1 MNVISNIVNL
11 KEWAEKYAKEWILTQ
26 NTSISSVSPLSC
38 ENIDRSV
45 PTRERLCVC
54 ECVQTHAQVCYALRS
69 GATAF
74 PLKCS
79 FCFWFYVSFCFSLWF
94 LRLIMHKNL
103 HKSPKQVPQRTYV
116 LVFLPWQVMPR
127 CGYVGYGESIY
138 RKSNVNQI
146 NCCCWKTIF
155 IYHIT

>member
-54 ECVQTHAQVCYALRS
+54 ECVQTHAQVCYAVPERRNGISIEMFVLFLVLRRLLFLFVVFALNYAQELAQKPQKS
-69 GATAF
+69 TTADLRASFLALTGDAT
-74 PLKCS
+74 
-79 FCFWFYVSFCFSLWF
+79 
-94 LRLIMHKNL
+94 LRLCWIWRIDI
-103 HKSPKQVPQRTYV
+103 PK
-116 LVFLPWQVMPR
+116 
-127 CGYVGYGESIY
+127 
-138 RKSNVNQI
+138 K
-146 NCCCWKTIF
+146 
-155 IYHIT
+155 